1 MPLFARAI
9 KRGRQTIWGEIIA
22 KRKVYLQIV
31 PNTYLNARNDTLYQ
45 FFATYDKFT
54 EKMSF
59 DLDPVL
65 NFRAGK
71 LELITLFFATPT
83 LFFLTSKFK
92 YK

>member
-1 MPLFARAI
+1 
-9 KRGRQTIWGEIIA
+9 
-22 KRKVYLQIV
+22 
-31 PNTYLNARNDTLYQ
+31 
-45 FFATYDKFT
+45 
-54 EKMSF
+54 MSF

-92 YK
+92 YKWDYFTIHCPAVCVRVQKLLTLS